1 MKIHDHQGA
10 SWKVLYGFYSIHFNC
25 VGWEITFFNFL
36 LSIKWKWEK
45 SPLFQIILQKYS
57 ITLEFMDNNKTLDIR
72 DNIQQS
78 KSQ

>member
-1 MKIHDHQGA
+1 MIIRVPAEK
-10 SWKVLYGFYSIHFNC
+10 YSMVFIVYTFNC